1 MSGKTP
7 ARIVIG
13 TRPWRRS
20 YNPGAE
26 LTQPKVD
33 NVDVAI
39 GTEGRDT
46 GLWARAIQL
55 RHNKFQTRTSGP
67 LYRGNQ
73 PTSHQIQLVKA
84 FNSVGANLKLLISKS
99 LMGLG
104 PLGCV
109 KNGCPELD
117 ILPAVC

>member
-1 MSGKTP
+1 MWPLALRVETLAFG
-7 ARIVIG
+7 RV
-13 TRPWRRS
+13 R
-20 YNPGAE
+20 YNCDT
-26 LTQPKVD
+26 TQ
-33 NVDVAI
+33 
-39 GTEGRDT
+39 
-46 GLWARAIQL
+46 
-55 RHNKFQTRTSGP
+55 FQTRTSGP